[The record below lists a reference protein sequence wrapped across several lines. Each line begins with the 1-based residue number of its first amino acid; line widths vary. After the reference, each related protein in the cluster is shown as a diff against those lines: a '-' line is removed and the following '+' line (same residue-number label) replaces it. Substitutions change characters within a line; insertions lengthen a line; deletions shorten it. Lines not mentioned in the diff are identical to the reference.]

1 VKIRIKK
8 YSAILLFLGSVFSCP
23 LLFAS
28 VITQIE
34 FVGNDK
40 TRPHVLLQEMRSKVG
55 DVLDVKKVEEDVQ
68 AIMDLSLFRSVDYYL
83 YAADDLLPGHIKL
96 VIMVKEKYF
105 IFVLPDIRFDE
116 EEREVR
122 LGVRAYWDNI
132 AGSNQSLRLKIREH
146 GDTLGVNDV
155 RKSLAYTIPRINGSP
170 FTLKLFHKTRDA
182 VEDDL
187 IGFEPQSRDEQKTG
201 FDLLR
206 WYHLKNRSSGW
217 YMGLGLYTE
226 ERNNEA
232 FNAGDVSKEDFQ
244 GDFWGIRIGYKRV
257 NSYLF
262 NRRGKDIGYQLD
274 TTRLIFDDD
283 ENYTKHLLFYR
294 SYYRLK
300 DKPLNNLN
308 VQVQLGVSEGDY
320 LGDTEFS
327 LGGKLLRGYE
337 KDSYRGNT
345 MVLMNIEYLM
355 PFENNPAY
363 RYGVIFDLGNT
374 YESFED
380 IDLGRL
386 HSAIGVGFR
395 WKLAA
400 FVKVNIRLDIG
411 YAVDTGDSNILLNS
425 RHLF

>member
-1 VKIRIKK
+1 MLV
-8 YSAILLFLGSVFSCP
+8 SVFSCP
-23 LLFAS
+23 VIFAS

-40 TRPHVLLQEMRSKVG
+40 TQSHVLLQEMRSKVG

-83 YAADDLLPGHIKL
+83 YAADDLVPGNIKL
-96 VIMVKEKYF
+96 VILVKEKYYIF
-105 IFVLPDIRFDE
+105 ILPDIRFDE
-116 EEREVR
+116 EEHELR

-132 AGSNQSLRLKIREH
+132 AGTNQSMRLKIREH
-146 GDTLGVNDV
+146 GDTLGVDDV

-170 FTLKLFHKTRDA
+170 FTLKLFHRTRDA
-182 VEDDL
+182 VVDDL
-187 IGFEPQSRDEQKTG
+187 AGFEPQTRDELKTG

-232 FNAGDVSKEDFQ
+232 FNIGDISKQDFQ
-244 GDFWGIRIGYKRV
+244 GDFWGFRIGYKRV
-257 NSYLF
+257 NNYLF
-262 NRRGKDIGYQLD
+262 NRRGKDFGYELD
-274 TTRLIFDDD
+274 TTRVLFDDD
-283 ENYTKHLLFYR
+283 ESYTRHLLFYR

-300 DKPLNNLN
+300 QRPLNNLN
-308 VQVQLGVSEGDY
+308 VQLQLGWSEGDY
-320 LGDTEFS
+320 LGDTVFS

-337 KDSYRGNT
+337 KGEYTGNA
-345 MVLMNIEYLM
+345 MLLMNLEYLI
-355 PFENNPAY
+355 PFSNDPAY
-363 RYGVIFDLGNT
+363 RYGLLFDIGNT
-374 YESFED
+374 YDRFED

-386 HSAIGVGFR
+386 HPAIGVGFR

-411 YAVDTGDSNILLNS
+411 YAIDTGDSNILLNS